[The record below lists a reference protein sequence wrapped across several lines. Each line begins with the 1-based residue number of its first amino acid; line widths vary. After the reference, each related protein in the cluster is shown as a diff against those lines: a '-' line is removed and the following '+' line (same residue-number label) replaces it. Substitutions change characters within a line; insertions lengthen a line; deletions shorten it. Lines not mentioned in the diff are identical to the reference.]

1 MANSIV
7 SFTPEPELFELLE
20 DLIIVHNLE
29 GRIRYINRYVQK
41 LLGYSPYDVLNKSIL
56 NFLPNRYK
64 EKYLHYLQSIKR
76 EKYLTGVVVVLTE
89 KGQERLLEYRNA
101 VYFRDGK
108 PEGGWGFAEIIPSA
122 RGWRRP

>member
-76 EKYLTGVVVVLTE
+76 EFRPGYHAFAPASPLVSILAAK
-89 KGQERLLEYRNA
+89 KG
-101 VYFRDGK
+101 K
-108 PEGGWGFAEIIPSA
+108 GG
-122 RGWRRP
+122 